1 MKVCKSGK
9 MNDLVHFQ
17 FSLMLEYCPKGD
29 LRSYL
34 IDHEKE
40 FKTSLKYYHEH
51 GCMTESSILNE
62 SIAHDIRLLCVWAC
76 QVDFLIMI
84 LFVFI

>member
-1 MKVCKSGK
+1 
-9 MNDLVHFQ
+9 MNDTVHLQ

-51 GCMTESSILNE
+51 GCMTEPSI
-62 SIAHDIRLLCVWAC
+62 STVAIAHDIRLLCLWAC
-76 QVDFLIMI
+76 QVEFL
-84 LFVFI
+84 VYRTN